1 MADASTKAV
10 IQSELSTNNSTL
22 NSKINSNT
30 DKITDLQNQIDEL
43 TVFESGKIINFYFS
57 NAPSHIIKKGTLNY
71 YLYKIDKLVFTEF
84 TYIGGG
90 NMNNSATL
98 YSEIIETQNDFG
110 YINISLSQNN
120 VTYSITSTY
129 NSVTKKY
136 KYQLKVTS
144 TSTSLVNMPNVAL
157 KDVNI
162 LT

>member
-43 TVFESGKIINFYFS
+43 TVFESGSINNFYFS
-57 NAPSHIIKKGTLNY
+57 NAPSHIINKGTLNY
-71 YLYKIDKLVFTEF
+71 YLYKIDKLVFTAF

-90 NMNNSATL
+90 NMNSSATL

-110 YINISLSQNN
+110 RIDISLSQNS

-136 KYQLKVTS
+136 KYRLKVTAA
-144 TSTSLVNMPNVAL
+144 SLVDMPNVTL